1 MDIGFIIALHKTMK
15 KISTLLFTLFLLC
28 CGIAGKAQKIDSIYF
43 NLYTDSLKKG
53 IHNYINVVGKL
64 KDGSYLPLMG
74 GDLIFKS
81 SAGKWEGNSL
91 IIDSAYTKE
100 TVLVHATLKAQPT
113 VTKTIVI
120 YMKKNLTEPP
130 LPTEQEVMEGWK
142 KVKKKH

>member
-142 KVKKKH
+142 KSKKKH